1 MLTNPYGPY
10 ELGYIFATMCV
21 DNKKQKKSKTRK
33 THNKYRLFSGIRKY
47 EGGIASNRISIAVR

>member
-1 MLTNPYGPY
+1 MSWAIYLLQCVLT
-10 ELGYIFATMCV
+10 IRS
-21 DNKKQKKSKTRK
+21 KKSKTRK

>member
-21 DNKKQKKSKTRK
+21 DNKKQKKAKLEKHIISTDYFLEFENMKEE
-33 THNKYRLFSGIRKY
+33 LLV
-47 EGGIASNRISIAVR
+47 IAYQ